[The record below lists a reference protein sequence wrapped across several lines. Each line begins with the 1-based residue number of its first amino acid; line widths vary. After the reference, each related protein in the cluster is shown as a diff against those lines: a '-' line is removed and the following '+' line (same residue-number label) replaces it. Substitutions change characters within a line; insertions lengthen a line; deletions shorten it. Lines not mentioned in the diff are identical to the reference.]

1 MTVFSKKMRMLN
13 NLIANKNGNFGILTA
28 ILIPVTIGTAG
39 VALEVTNAM
48 QTKAALQNAVD
59 AATLASATA
68 FMHENETLPAD
79 QAAQKAK
86 NFIAEDTSKKLAES
100 TDLPEE
106 ERLKLKEELLKNTS
120 VSAKIDDTISG
131 KNYKI
136 TANMSYDMKLNPL
149 ISLITSQTVHIGV
162 TSTAVSSVNKGSP
175 LSMYLVLDR
184 SGSMSFKTDTVDKSK
199 TSCANYTES
208 NWGQSASKV
217 TSSPCYINKIASLK
231 TAVSYLVD
239 TLNKADYSYKL
250 NGNPESKLIRTGA
263 IGYSDVTYTAQ
274 AMEWGTAKSNTYVK
288 SIPAYPEG
296 GTNAYTALNTAYNA
310 LKKATP
316 KEAEKH
322 KENGSSS
329 FERYIVFMTDGEM
342 SSTTIDTNV
351 RTMCKTAK
359 DDGIKIFTV
368 AFMAPVKGKSLLQYC
383 ASSAEN
389 YYDPENMEEIV
400 EAFGEIA
407 RKMNDE
413 TSRLTN

>member
-1 MTVFSKKMRMLN
+1 MTVFSKKMQTLN
-13 NLIANKNGNFGILTA
+13 NLIANRDGNFGILTA
-28 ILIPVTIGTAG
+28 ILIPVTIATAG
-39 VALEVTNAM
+39 VALELTNAM
-48 QTKAALQNAVD
+48 QSKAALQSTVD

-68 FMHENETLPAD
+68 FMHENENISPEQASKQALDFITDDMIKTID
-79 QAAQKAK
+79 QNEKLS
-86 NFIAEDTSKKLAES
+86 AEEKK
-100 TDLPEE
+100 T
-106 ERLKLKEELLKNTS
+106 LKEDLLKNSNAAAT
-120 VSAKIDDTISG
+120 IEDTPSG

-136 TANMSYDMKLNPL
+136 VANMNYNLQLNPL
-149 ISLITSQTVHIGV
+149 ISLITSKTVNIGV
-162 TSTAVSSVNKGSP
+162 TSTAVSSLNKGSP

-199 TSCANYTES
+199 SSCANYTES

-250 NGNPESKLIRTGA
+250 NGIPESKLIRTGA
-263 IGYSDVTYTAQ
+263 IGYSDTTYTEQ
-274 AMEWGTAKSNTYVK
+274 AMDWGTAKSNNYVK
-288 SIPAYPEG
+288 AIPAYPEG
-296 GTNAYTALNTAYNA
+296 GTNAYTALNKAYTA

-316 KEAEKH
+316 LEAEKH

-342 SSTTIDTNV
+342 SSTLIDTNV

-359 DDGIKIFTV
+359 DDGIKIFSV
-368 AFMAPVKGKSLLQYC
+368 AFMAPTKGKSLLQYC

-389 YYDPENMEEIV
+389 YYDPENVEEIV